1 MRWNTQKLR
10 LVNCY
15 FGRLISNLVV
25 SMARYK
31 DLHQIF
37 EIRRN
42 IKIRLRTEIII
53 KIVSMVEL
61 SR

>member
-10 LVNCY
+10 LVNCNI
-15 FGRLISNLVV
+15 GRLISNLVV
-25 SMARYK
+25 TMARYK